1 MSQQDWLCLAI
12 GIAFFYLGTKVPNYQ
27 QNETETNSEKDDNK

>member
-12 GIAFFYLGTKVPNYQ
+12 GIGFFYLGTKVPDHRQ
-27 QNETETNSEKDDNK
+27 TDDQNELRKDDK